1 MHTEHKAGLH
11 IWGRTSSITVRKVV
25 LAAQWL
31 GLDFKRTDA
40 GSQFGIVKSPAYL
53 AMNPNALVPVM
64 DDGGFVL
71 WESNVIVRYLCAKHS
86 PGSLYPTDL
95 RARFNAERW
104 MDWQQTTLNP
114 AGRNAF
120 IQWVRTLPEQRD
132 AALIAKSVAAM
143 QPLLVTLDSHLSQHA
158 FVGGDALSMADI
170 PLVCEIHRW
179 WGLPQPR
186 AYFPHIER
194 WYQGLLAMPAS
205 RGVLDQ
211 PLA

>member
-1 MHTEHKAGLH
+1 MLQLNFHRS
-11 IWGRTSSITVRKVV
+11 GRHQ
-25 LAAQWL
+25 LAIPGPSPVPDRVARAISL
-31 GLDFKRTDA
+31 PTIDL
-40 GSQFGIVKSPAYL
+40 VKSPAYL
-53 AMNPNALVPVM
+53 AMNPNALVPVV

-95 RARFNAERW
+95 HARFNAERW

-143 QPLLVTLDSHLSQHA
+143 QPLLAMLDSHLSQHA

-194 WYQGLLAMPAS
+194 WYPGLLAMPGS

-211 PLA
+211 PLS